1 MATYRSSLTGSKLG
15 KAFFF
20 IIVLHPF
27 LNLRLFLSFTSSCG
41 ELYKFHLY
49 YSLFPG
55 CPHSFLVSG
64 DICCLLITFANSL
77 FQDRYRQNVCL
88 DLDTDHL
95 TLIVFQKDAL
105 KKLILKKSQQMTT
118 IVLKSFCVQRVITF
132 RLIEINLVFTCVFI
146 E

>member
-1 MATYRSSLTGSKLG
+1 MATYRSSLPGSKLG

-77 FQDRYRQNVCL
+77 FQDRYRQNFCL

-118 IVLKSFCVQRVITF
+118 IVLKYSACKELLHFG
-132 RLIEINLVFTCVFI
+132 
-146 E
+146 